1 MSKKKSSKKSSGPE
15 SGKCRALH
23 KDERGCLR
31 AAGARGNDDP
41 SLSSPSSSN
50 SSLDQELAWCVSQ
63 LELGLQR
70 KGVSKEQKERSVFLI
85 RRLQSEKTPLPKKRA
100 LMRSTFGDYRAK
112 MRESPLPQL
121 RVPQFDSTRQK
132 GVGSSGRVYRIAV
145 STRWAGLTV
154 TACMRTFHDEFM
166 EHTGVDFCCSQSHS
180 GGVCVRARMCV
191 CCLWISLFQLFHTL
205 MIVACCQS
213 HSIQVLCYFWVHAAS
228 CLCSSLDHHLC
239 SPSLY

>member
-1 MSKKKSSKKSSGPE
+1 MSKKKSSKKSYGPE
-15 SGKCRALH
+15 SGKCHALRN
-23 KDERGCLR
+23 DERGCLR
-31 AAGARGNDDP
+31 ACAGGNSDP
-41 SLSSPSSSN
+41 SPSSPSSSN

-121 RVPQFDSTRQK
+121 VPQFDSTQQK

-145 STRWAGLTV
+145 STRWAGLNT
-154 TACMRTFHDEFM
+154 TACMRALHDELT
-166 EHTGVDFCCSQSHS
+166 ERTGVVSAIHTY
-180 GGVCVRARMCV
+180 VP
-191 CCLWISLFQLFHTL
+191 LWLQ
-205 MIVACCQS
+205 
-213 HSIQVLCYFWVHAAS
+213 
-228 CLCSSLDHHLC
+228 
-239 SPSLY
+239 PKP